1 MHPFHFSLSLLKS
14 VIDNA
19 PKVFPVRRREEML
32 KIYETMAANPQTTQ
46 AEIEKAIIDFGK
58 EIWPY
63 RKAFQEMYKRYGQA
77 KEESLIR
84 DKLNPELLTKF
95 LEFLR
100 KGGRLE
106 DFRHGAV
113 FEETFTAEEKFILGQ
128 ANLAVHEQIME
139 EIENLCQGEKKAEFQ
154 ELLEEFQELEKRLL
168 EKINILKGLAN
179 QNPKWAL
186 EINERVRAFEEGF
199 SFIEKTYREEDIDGV
214 IDYYRGV
221 IEFGE
226 F

>member
-77 KEESLIR
+77 KEESLLR

-179 QNPKWAL
+179 QNPKWAP